1 MVIWVSN
8 RKPWVILTYNMCS
21 PLHYMQFLTHIVLR
35 LLLTIFLHLI
45 DGRLVVH
52 VEFESQSLDPGVDL
66 NVTCTTT
73 VPVEVL
79 EWKYLRNE
87 NGLPNNVQ
95 SLRINSKTAL
105 LVIKSF
111 ESSINNGAY
120 RCEAMVKNGSNPV
133 SNQVQINSKGNN
145 CDK

>member
-1 MVIWVSN
+1 M
-8 RKPWVILTYNMCS
+8 
-21 PLHYMQFLTHIVLR
+21 
-35 LLLTIFLHLI
+35 
-45 DGRLVVH
+45 H